1 MNIESLT
8 ESQRRQ
14 RLILF
19 IVCVLA
25 ILCGF
30 VCLQYTA
37 AHFIQIKGFALVA
50 FDIFAIIALVA
61 FGTIGWIYTAMPV
74 HIYNKLRKKKR
85 AGFKDWILN
94 RDKDVMLQES
104 KLTRGYALLGLL
116 IASFWA
122 VACIIAQNDVGL
134 ALFFAL
140 ISLSSG
146 TQLQGRLP
154 AYYVYVVSLPI
165 ILMFLGSWCHFD
177 SLLPVGIGLFFVN
190 IVAIIIYHIFIS
202 KYL

>member
-8 ESQRRQ
+8 ESQRKQ

-30 VCLQYTA
+30 VCLQ
-37 AHFIQIKGFALVA
+37 HFIQIKGFALVA

-74 HIYNKLRKKKR
+74 YIYNKLRKKKR
-85 AGFKDWILN
+85 AGVKDWILN

-122 VACIIAQNDVGL
+122 VACIIAQDDVGL

-140 ISLSSG
+140 ISLLSG

>member
-30 VCLQYTA
+30 VCLQ
-37 AHFIQIKGFALVA
+37 HFIQIKGFALVA
-50 FDIFAIIALVA
+50 FYIFAIIALVA

-74 HIYNKLRKKKR
+74 YIYNKLRKKKR
-85 AGFKDWILN
+85 AGVKDWILN
-94 RDKDVMLQES
+94 RDKDEMLQES

-122 VACIIAQNDVGL
+122 VACIIAQDDVGL
-134 ALFFAL
+134 ALFFAF
-140 ISLSSG
+140 ISLSSD
-146 TQLQGRLP
+146 TQLQDRLP

>member
-8 ESQRRQ
+8 ESQRKQ

-30 VCLQYTA
+30 VCLQ
-37 AHFIQIKGFALVA
+37 HFIQIKGFALVS

-74 HIYNKLRKKKR
+74 YIYNKLRKKKR
-85 AGFKDWILN
+85 AGVKDWILN

-122 VACIIAQNDVGL
+122 VACIIAQDDVGL

-146 TQLQGRLP
+146 TQLQGQLP
-154 AYYVYVVSLPI
+154 AYCVYVVSLPI

>member
-14 RLILF
+14 RIILF

-30 VCLQYTA
+30 VCLQ
-37 AHFIQIKGFALVA
+37 HFIQIKGFALVA

-74 HIYNKLRKKKR
+74 YIYNKLRKKKR

-122 VACIIAQNDVGL
+122 VACIIAQDDVGL

-165 ILMFLGSWCHFD
+165 NLMFLGSWCHFD

>member
-14 RLILF
+14 RIILF

-30 VCLQYTA
+30 VCLQ
-37 AHFIQIKGFALVA
+37 HFIQIKGFALVA

-74 HIYNKLRKKKR
+74 YIYNKLRKKKR
-85 AGFKDWILN
+85 AGVKDWILN

-122 VACIIAQNDVGL
+122 VACIIAQDDVGL

-154 AYYVYVVSLPI
+154 AYCVYVVSLPI
-165 ILMFLGSWCHFD
+165 NLMFLGCWCYFE

>member
-30 VCLQYTA
+30 VCLQ
-37 AHFIQIKGFALVA
+37 HFIQIKGFALVA

-85 AGFKDWILN
+85 AGVKDWVLN

-122 VACIIAQNDVGL
+122 VACIIAQDDVGL
-134 ALFFAL
+134 ALFSAL

-146 TQLQGRLP
+146 TQLQGQLP

-165 ILMFLGSWCHFD
+165 TLMFLGSWCHFD

>member
-30 VCLQYTA
+30 VCLQ
-37 AHFIQIKGFALVA
+37 HFIQIKGFALVA
-50 FDIFAIIALVA
+50 FYIFAIIALVA

-74 HIYNKLRKKKR
+74 YIYNKLRKKKR
-85 AGFKDWILN
+85 AGVKDWILN
-94 RDKDVMLQES
+94 RDKDEMLQES

-122 VACIIAQNDVGL
+122 VACIIAQDDVGL

-140 ISLSSG
+140 ISLLSG

>member
-30 VCLQYTA
+30 VCLQ
-37 AHFIQIKGFALVA
+37 HFIQIKGFALVA
-50 FDIFAIIALVA
+50 FYIFAIIALVA

-74 HIYNKLRKKKR
+74 YIYNKLRKKKR
-85 AGFKDWILN
+85 AGVKDWILN
-94 RDKDVMLQES
+94 RDKDEMLQES

-154 AYYVYVVSLPI
+154 AYCVYVVSLPI
-165 ILMFLGSWCHFD
+165 ILMFLGCWCYFD
-177 SLLPVGIGLFFVN
+177 SLLPVGAGLFFVN

>member
-14 RLILF
+14 RIILF

-30 VCLQYTA
+30 VCLQ
-37 AHFIQIKGFALVA
+37 HFIQIKGFALVA

-74 HIYNKLRKKKR
+74 YIYNKLRKKKR
-85 AGFKDWILN
+85 AGVKDWILN

-122 VACIIAQNDVGL
+122 VACIIAQDDVGL

-154 AYYVYVVSLPI
+154 AYCAYVVSLPI
-165 ILMFLGSWCHFD
+165 NLMFLGSWCHFD

>member
-30 VCLQYTA
+30 VCLQ
-37 AHFIQIKGFALVA
+37 HFIQIKGFALVA

-74 HIYNKLRKKKR
+74 YIYNKLRKKKR
-85 AGFKDWILN
+85 AGVKDWILN

-122 VACIIAQNDVGL
+122 VACIIAQDDVGL

-154 AYYVYVVSLPI
+154 AYCVYVVSLPI
-165 ILMFLGSWCHFD
+165 NLMFLGSWCHFD

>member
-30 VCLQYTA
+30 VCLQ
-37 AHFIQIKGFALVA
+37 HFIQIKGFALVA

-74 HIYNKLRKKKR
+74 YIYNKLRKKKR
-85 AGFKDWILN
+85 AGVKDWILN

-122 VACIIAQNDVGL
+122 VACIIAQDDVGL

-140 ISLSSG
+140 ISLLPG

>member
-30 VCLQYTA
+30 VCLQ
-37 AHFIQIKGFALVA
+37 HFIQIKGFALVA

-74 HIYNKLRKKKR
+74 YIYNKLRKKKR
-85 AGFKDWILN
+85 AGVKDWILN
-94 RDKDVMLQES
+94 RDKDEMLQES

-122 VACIIAQNDVGL
+122 VACIIAQDDVAL
-134 ALFFAL
+134 ALFFAF

-165 ILMFLGSWCHFD
+165 ILMFLGCWCYFD
-177 SLLPVGIGLFFVN
+177 SLLPVGAGLFFVN

>member
-8 ESQRRQ
+8 ESQRKQ

-30 VCLQYTA
+30 VCLQ
-37 AHFIQIKGFALVA
+37 HFIQIKGFALVA

-74 HIYNKLRKKKR
+74 YIYNKLRKKKR
-85 AGFKDWILN
+85 AGVKDWILN

-122 VACIIAQNDVGL
+122 VACIIAQDDVGL
-134 ALFFAL
+134 ALFSAL

-165 ILMFLGSWCHFD
+165 VLMFLGSWCHFD

>member
-30 VCLQYTA
+30 VCLQ
-37 AHFIQIKGFALVA
+37 HFIQIKGFALVA
-50 FDIFAIIALVA
+50 FYIFAIIALVA

-74 HIYNKLRKKKR
+74 YIYNKLRKKKR
-85 AGFKDWILN
+85 AGVKDWILN
-94 RDKDVMLQES
+94 RDKDEMLQES

-140 ISLSSG
+140 ISLLSG

-154 AYYVYVVSLPI
+154 AYCVYVVSLPI
-165 ILMFLGSWCHFD
+165 ILMFLGCWCYFD
-177 SLLPVGIGLFFVN
+177 SLLPVGAGLFFVN

>member
-30 VCLQYTA
+30 VCLQ
-37 AHFIQIKGFALVA
+37 HFIQIKGFALVA
-50 FDIFAIIALVA
+50 FYIFAIIALVA

-74 HIYNKLRKKKR
+74 YIYNKLRKKKR
-85 AGFKDWILN
+85 AGVKDWILN

-122 VACIIAQNDVGL
+122 VACIIAQDDVGL

-140 ISLSSG
+140 ISLLPG

-154 AYYVYVVSLPI
+154 AYCVYVVSLPI
-165 ILMFLGSWCHFD
+165 ILMFLGCWCYFD
-177 SLLPVGIGLFFVN
+177 SLLPVGAGLFFVN

>member
-30 VCLQYTA
+30 VCLQ
-37 AHFIQIKGFALVA
+37 HFIQIKGFALVA

-74 HIYNKLRKKKR
+74 YIYNKLRKKKR

-94 RDKDVMLQES
+94 QDKDVMLQES

-122 VACIIAQNDVGL
+122 VACIIAQDDVAL

-154 AYYVYVVSLPI
+154 AYYAYVVSLPI

>member
-30 VCLQYTA
+30 VCLQ
-37 AHFIQIKGFALVA
+37 HFIQIKGFALVA

-74 HIYNKLRKKKR
+74 YIYNKLRKKKR
-85 AGFKDWILN
+85 AGVKDWILN

-122 VACIIAQNDVGL
+122 VACIIAQDDVGL

-140 ISLSSG
+140 ISLSSD

>member
-30 VCLQYTA
+30 VCLQ
-37 AHFIQIKGFALVA
+37 HFIQIKGFALVA

-74 HIYNKLRKKKR
+74 YIYNKLRKKKR

-140 ISLSSG
+140 ISLLSG

-154 AYYVYVVSLPI
+154 AYCVYVVSLPI

>member
-19 IVCVLA
+19 IVYVLA

-30 VCLQYTA
+30 VCLQ
-37 AHFIQIKGFALVA
+37 HFIQIKGFALVA
-50 FDIFAIIALVA
+50 FYIFAIIALVA

-85 AGFKDWILN
+85 AGVKDWVLN

-122 VACIIAQNDVGL
+122 VACIIAQDDVGL

-140 ISLSSG
+140 ISLLSG

-154 AYYVYVVSLPI
+154 AYCVYVVSLPI

>member
-8 ESQRRQ
+8 ESQRKQ

-30 VCLQYTA
+30 VCLQ
-37 AHFIQIKGFALVA
+37 HFIQIKGFALVA

-74 HIYNKLRKKKR
+74 YIYNKLRKKKR
-85 AGFKDWILN
+85 AGVKDWILN

-122 VACIIAQNDVGL
+122 VACIIAQDDVGL
-134 ALFFAL
+134 ALFSAL

>member
-30 VCLQYTA
+30 VCLQ
-37 AHFIQIKGFALVA
+37 HFIQIKGFALVA

-74 HIYNKLRKKKR
+74 YIYNKLRKKKR
-85 AGFKDWILN
+85 AGVKDWILN

-122 VACIIAQNDVGL
+122 VACIIAQDDVGL

-146 TQLQGRLP
+146 TQLQGQLP
-154 AYYVYVVSLPI
+154 AYCVYVVNLPI

>member
-30 VCLQYTA
+30 VCLQ
-37 AHFIQIKGFALVA
+37 HFIQIKGFALVA

-74 HIYNKLRKKKR
+74 YIYNKLRKKKR
-85 AGFKDWILN
+85 AGVKDWILN

-122 VACIIAQNDVGL
+122 VACIIAQDDVGL
-134 ALFFAL
+134 ALFSAL

-146 TQLQGRLP
+146 TQLQGQFP

-165 ILMFLGSWCHFD
+165 TLMFLGSWCHFD

>member
-30 VCLQYTA
+30 VCLQ
-37 AHFIQIKGFALVA
+37 HFIQIKGFALVA

-74 HIYNKLRKKKR
+74 YIYNKLRKKKR
-85 AGFKDWILN
+85 AGVKDWILN

-122 VACIIAQNDVGL
+122 VACIIAQDDVGL
-134 ALFFAL
+134 ALFSAL

-146 TQLQGRLP
+146 TQLQGQLP

-165 ILMFLGSWCHFD
+165 TLMFLGSWCHFD

>member
-30 VCLQYTA
+30 VCLQ
-37 AHFIQIKGFALVA
+37 HFIQIKGFALVA
-50 FDIFAIIALVA
+50 FYIFAIIALVA

-74 HIYNKLRKKKR
+74 YIYNKLRKKKR
-85 AGFKDWILN
+85 AGVKDWILN

-122 VACIIAQNDVGL
+122 VACIIAQDDVGL

-140 ISLSSG
+140 ISLLPG

-154 AYYVYVVSLPI
+154 AYCVYVVSLPI

>member
-30 VCLQYTA
+30 VCLQ
-37 AHFIQIKGFALVA
+37 HFIQIKGFALVA
-50 FDIFAIIALVA
+50 FYIFAIIALVA

-74 HIYNKLRKKKR
+74 YIYNKLRKKKR
-85 AGFKDWILN
+85 AGVKDWILN

-122 VACIIAQNDVGL
+122 VACIIAQDDVGL

-140 ISLSSG
+140 ISLLPG

>member
-30 VCLQYTA
+30 VCLQ
-37 AHFIQIKGFALVA
+37 HFIQIKGFALVA

-74 HIYNKLRKKKR
+74 YIYNKLRKKKR
-85 AGFKDWILN
+85 AGVKDWILN
-94 RDKDVMLQES
+94 QDKDVMLQES

-122 VACIIAQNDVGL
+122 VACIIAQDNVGL
-134 ALFFAL
+134 ALFSAL
-140 ISLSSG
+140 ISLSSD
-146 TQLQGRLP
+146 TQLQGQLQ
-154 AYYVYVVSLPI
+154 AYYMYVVSLPI
-165 ILMFLGSWCHFD
+165 VLMFLGSWCHFD
-177 SLLPVGIGLFFVN
+177 GLLPVGVGLFFVN

>member
-30 VCLQYTA
+30 VCLQ
-37 AHFIQIKGFALVA
+37 HFIQIKGFALVA
-50 FDIFAIIALVA
+50 FYIFAIIALVA

-74 HIYNKLRKKKR
+74 YIYNKLRKKKR
-85 AGFKDWILN
+85 AGVKDWILN
-94 RDKDVMLQES
+94 RDKDEMLQES

-122 VACIIAQNDVGL
+122 VACIIAQDDVAL
-134 ALFFAL
+134 ALFFAF

-154 AYYVYVVSLPI
+154 AYCVYVVSLPI
-165 ILMFLGSWCHFD
+165 ILMFLGCWCYFD
-177 SLLPVGIGLFFVN
+177 SLLPVGAGLFFVN

>member
-30 VCLQYTA
+30 VCLQ
-37 AHFIQIKGFALVA
+37 HFIQIKGFALVA

-74 HIYNKLRKKKR
+74 YIYNKLRKKKR
-85 AGFKDWILN
+85 AGVKDWILN
-94 RDKDVMLQES
+94 RDKDEMLQES

-122 VACIIAQNDVGL
+122 VACIIAQDDVGL

-140 ISLSSG
+140 ISLLSG

>member
-14 RLILF
+14 RIILF

-30 VCLQYTA
+30 VCLQ
-37 AHFIQIKGFALVA
+37 HFIQIKGFALVA

-74 HIYNKLRKKKR
+74 YIYNKLRKKKR
-85 AGFKDWILN
+85 AGVKDWILN

-122 VACIIAQNDVGL
+122 VACIIAQDDVGL

-154 AYYVYVVSLPI
+154 AYCVYVVSLPI
-165 ILMFLGSWCHFD
+165 NLMFLGSWCHFD

>member
-30 VCLQYTA
+30 VCLQ
-37 AHFIQIKGFALVA
+37 HFIQIKGFALVA
-50 FDIFAIIALVA
+50 FYIFAIIALVA

-74 HIYNKLRKKKR
+74 YIYNKLRKKKR
-85 AGFKDWILN
+85 AGVKDWILN

-140 ISLSSG
+140 ISLLSG

-154 AYYVYVVSLPI
+154 AYCVYVVSLPI
-165 ILMFLGSWCHFD
+165 ILMFLGCWCYFD
-177 SLLPVGIGLFFVN
+177 SLLPVGAGLFFVN

>member
-8 ESQRRQ
+8 ESQRKQ

-30 VCLQYTA
+30 VCLQ
-37 AHFIQIKGFALVA
+37 HFIQIKGFALVA

-74 HIYNKLRKKKR
+74 YIYNKLRKKKR
-85 AGFKDWILN
+85 AGVKDWILN

-122 VACIIAQNDVGL
+122 VACIIAQDDVGL
-134 ALFFAL
+134 ALFSAL

-154 AYYVYVVSLPI
+154 AYYVYVVSLPT

>member
-8 ESQRRQ
+8 ESQRKQ

-30 VCLQYTA
+30 VCLQ
-37 AHFIQIKGFALVA
+37 HFIQIKGFALVA

-74 HIYNKLRKKKR
+74 YIYNKLRKKKR
-85 AGFKDWILN
+85 AGVKDWILN

-122 VACIIAQNDVGL
+122 VACIIAQDDVGL
-134 ALFFAL
+134 ALFSAL

-146 TQLQGRLP
+146 TQLQGQLP
-154 AYYVYVVSLPI
+154 DYYMYVVSLPI
-165 ILMFLGSWCHFD
+165 TLMFLGSWCHFD